1 MERPKPTA
9 SGYTSPSGKTK
20 MGGSMNSAD
29 IQYMR
34 LVKLIQAMDKRLA
47 KIEEALQSRPQ
58 RKTLELPKKANN
70 A

>member
-1 MERPKPTA
+1 
-9 SGYTSPSGKTK
+9 
-20 MGGSMNSAD
+20 MNSAD

-58 RKTLELPKKANN
+58 RKTLELPKKVN
-70 A
+70 AQ